1 MYIAANI
8 MGTMPNR
15 KLRIL
20 FVPKGILSD
29 QVSVTRKS
37 RKNPKIRRYVFSEY
51 FILKI
56 CLRSNFLIEESII
69 IIIQSRI
76 AKLIFITNELVV

>member
-1 MYIAANI
+1 
-8 MGTMPNR
+8 MGTIPNR

-20 FVPKGILSD
+20 FVPKGALSD
-29 QVSVTRKS
+29 QVSVVKKS
-37 RKNPKIRRYVFSEY
+37 RRNPDIRRYVFSEY

-56 CLRSNFLIEESII
+56 RLRLYFLIEESII
-69 IIIQSRI
+69 IIIQRRI